1 MSEDVMPYIDSLD
14 GNVFRDAK
22 NTRFQFFDDCDTSQP
37 RCVLTIF
44 PETPG
49 VLDPPTLHLDTRNVQ
64 RVIQRLQQFLDH
76 R

>member
-1 MSEDVMPYIDSLD
+1 MTPYIDSLD

-22 NTRFQFFDDCDTSQP
+22 NTRFQFFDDRDTNQP
-37 RCVLTIF
+37 RCVLKF
-44 PETPG
+44 LQDTPG

-64 RVIQRLQQFLDH
+64 LVIERLQQFLDH